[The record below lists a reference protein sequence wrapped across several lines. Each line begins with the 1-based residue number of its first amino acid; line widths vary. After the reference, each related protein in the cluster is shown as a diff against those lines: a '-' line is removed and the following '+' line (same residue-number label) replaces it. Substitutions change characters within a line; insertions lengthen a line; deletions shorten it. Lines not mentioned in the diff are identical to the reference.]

1 MTKIDYLAVLCNLFM
16 KDSEFD
22 EKKCTWTS
30 DTRSMR
36 DRLVS
41 KWHIYCDK
49 NKLSCKDELLN
60 EIDSLEILFILN
72 YRYRIKH
79 PLEDILRAVMVARY
93 AGEVNNNLL
102 AEKIYYEQ

>member
-1 MTKIDYLAVLCNLFM
+1 MTKIDYLAALCNRFM

-22 EKKCTWTS
+22 EEKYTWS
-30 DTRSMR
+30 ADTRSMR

-41 KWHIYCDK
+41 KWHTYCDK

-60 EIDSLEILFILN
+60 EIDTLEILFILN
-72 YRYRIKH
+72 YRYKIKH
-79 PLEDILRAVMVARY
+79 PLEDILRAVMVARC
-93 AGEVNNNLL
+93 AGNVNNKLI